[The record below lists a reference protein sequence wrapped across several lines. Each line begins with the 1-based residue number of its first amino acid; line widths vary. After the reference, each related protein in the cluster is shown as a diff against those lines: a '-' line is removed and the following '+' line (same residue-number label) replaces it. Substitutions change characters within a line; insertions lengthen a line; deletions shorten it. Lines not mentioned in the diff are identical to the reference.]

1 MKRREEDGRLHYIA
15 GIPYLSG
22 DHIQL
27 RPPGRL
33 ERLLRWSAARSPVQA
48 AAYVLLLLAL
58 VCGGGWLID
67 QLIALLAG

>member
-1 MKRREEDGRLHYIA
+1 LKRREESGRLHYIA

-22 DHIQL
+22 NQIQL
-27 RPPGRL
+27 QPPGRL

-48 AAYVLLLLAL
+48 AAYVFLLLVL
-58 VCGGGWLID
+58 VCGGGWVID